1 MANTYVL
8 ISTVTVGSGGAS
20 TIDFTSIPATYT
32 DLKLVCSLRN
42 SGANNWAGLIFN
54 GSAASFT
61 MKNIK
66 AYATTATS
74 QSVTDYIYVAQQNMS
89 TDTSNTF
96 SSVEVYIPNYTS
108 SSNKSFSIYGVREGN
123 SATNN
128 DLFLWSA
135 RYTSSSAITSM
146 QLTSNGSG
154 TFVQNSTAYLYGIK
168 NS

>member
-108 SSNKSFSIYGVREGN
+108 NKYKSVSMDTVGEN
-123 SATNN
+123 NATESYAE
-128 DLFLWSA
+128 LTAGLWSNTA
-135 RYTSSSAITSM
+135 AIT
-146 QLTSNGSG
+146 QIDLVERTNSG
-154 TFVQNSTAYLYGIK
+154 WQVGTIATLYGITAA
-168 NS
+168 